1 MANHRSGTQQLRFAR
16 WVWVAFVIV
25 IVLAL
30 LAALSVVFASRN
42 KSSSNAADCDRSTV
56 LNVIA
61 DPSAKATAEKLT
73 SDYSK
78 STPSTHDSC
87 ITPKIT
93 YANTA
98 QAIALFHS
106 PEGDLPAAWIP
117 AGSLPGSTQDNP
129 GGTALDGSEAEID
142 SSVLVDRQQ
151 LGTIHSKNSAQDK
164 APGAPM
170 YPRDSTWSAYAASAQ
185 FAKDHPAGMDPQARD
200 ASAREVAATLSPTS
214 LSEAVSSVSS
224 GKGNSSVA
232 APQSL
237 GGDNTAFSPIG
248 DATVDFPLL
257 TMSSSPRVTEYQ
269 ARAAADFSEFARS
282 HSKSQAAEKTPAHD
296 SLSNDTKELAYAA
309 SNQVSGELPPVTV
322 TNSTTTEMNS
332 QASGHT
338 DGEATTDKAAA
349 QQSPE
354 KNDAPKDQA
363 KSTQKPD
370 KANQQRPAP
379 ASTLLLI
386 DTSESM
392 RNHFDVIQRESAR
405 SLQEAGQHGRVTSLW
420 SFSSP
425 MERVQPYRNHVD
437 LSIGDHGARSASM
450 VNGLTTGGTPFLYE
464 STVAAM
470 LNASISGPAP
480 KRIVIVTD
488 STNAGQSMNAA
499 NARLQADIINKQSA
513 VQVDV
518 IALGDKV
525 DPWLRE
531 VSQLTNGRYHAIPN
545 ATDKSFPQAMTD
557 ALAG

>member
-1 MANHRSGTQQLRFAR
+1 MANHRSGTRQLRFAR

-30 LAALSVVFASRN
+30 LAALSVVFVSRN
-42 KSSSNAADCDRSTV
+42 KSSNGADCDRSTV

-78 STPSTHDSC
+78 SNPSTHDSC

-106 PEGDLPAAWIP
+106 PDGDLPAAWIP

-151 LGTIHSKNSAQDK
+151 LGVIHSKNSAQDK
-164 APGAPM
+164 APGAPV
-170 YPRDSTWSAYAASAQ
+170 YPRNSTWSAYAASAQ

-214 LSEAVSSVSS
+214 LSDAVSSVSG
-224 GKGNSSVA
+224 GKGDSSVA

-237 GGDNTAFSPIG
+237 GGDNTAFSPIS

-282 HSKSQAAEKTPAHD
+282 HSESQAAEKTPAHD

-332 QASGHT
+332 QASGNT
-338 DGEATTDKAAA
+338 DREATTDKAAA
-349 QQSPE
+349 QQSPV
-354 KNDAPKDQA
+354 KKDAAKDQT

-405 SLQEAGQHGRVTSLW
+405 SLQQAGQHGRVTSLW

-437 LSIGDHGARSASM
+437 LSIGDHGAQSASM

-480 KRIVIVTD
+480 KRVVIVTD
-488 STNAGQSMNAA
+488 STNAGRSMDAA
-499 NARLQADIINKQSA
+499 NARLQADIINKQSP

-525 DPWLRE
+525 DPWLRG

>member
-30 LAALSVVFASRN
+30 LAALSVVFVNRN
-42 KSSSNAADCDRSTV
+42 KTSSNAADCDRSTI

-61 DPSAKATAEKLT
+61 DPSARATAEKLT

-78 STPSTHDSC
+78 SNPSTHDSC
-87 ITPKIT
+87 ITPKIA

-106 PEGDLPAAWIP
+106 SEGDLPAAWIP
-117 AGSLPGSTQDNP
+117 AGSLPGATQNNP

-142 SSVLVDRQQ
+142 SSVLVARQQ
-151 LGTIHSKNSAQDK
+151 LGTIHSKNSTKDK
-164 APGAPM
+164 ASSAPM

-185 FAKDHPAGMDPQARD
+185 FAKDHPSGMDLQARD
-200 ASAREVAATLSPTS
+200 SSAREVAATLSPTS
-214 LSEAVSSVSS
+214 LSDAVSSVSS
-224 GKGNSSVA
+224 GNEDLSVA

-237 GGDNTAFSPIG
+237 GGDNTEFSPIG

-269 ARAAADFSEFARS
+269 ARAAANFSEFARS
-282 HSKSQAAEKTPAHD
+282 HSASQAAEKTPAHD

-309 SNQVSGELPPVTV
+309 SSQVSGELPPVKV
-322 TNSTTTEMNS
+322 TNSTTTKANN
-332 QASGHT
+332 QASGNT
-338 DGEATTDKAAA
+338 DGGATTDKTVA

-354 KNDAPKDQA
+354 KTDEA
-363 KSTQKPD
+363 KASQKPD
-370 KANQQRPAP
+370 LTHQQRPSP
-379 ASTLLLI
+379 ASTLLLL

-392 RNHFDVIQRESAR
+392 RNHFDVIQSESAR
-405 SLQEAGQHGRVTSLW
+405 SLQEAGRHGRVTSLW

-425 MERVQPYRNHVD
+425 METVQPYRNHVD
-437 LSIGDHGARSASM
+437 LSIGDRGARSASM
-450 VNGLTTGGTPFLYE
+450 VSGLTTGGTPFLYE

-480 KRIVIVTD
+480 KRVVIVTD
-488 STNAGQSMNAA
+488 STNAGRSMNAA
-499 NARLQADIINKQSA
+499 NARLQADIINKQSP

-518 IALGDKV
+518 IALGDNV

-531 VSQLTNGRYHAIPN
+531 VSQLTNGRYHAI
-545 ATDKSFPQAMTD
+545 AKVTDASFPQALTE
-557 ALAG
+557 AAAG

>member
-1 MANHRSGTQQLRFAR
+1 MANHRSGTRQLRFAR

-30 LAALSVVFASRN
+30 LAALSVVFVSRN
-42 KSSSNAADCDRSTV
+42 KSSNGADCDRSTV

-78 STPSTHDSC
+78 SNPSTHDSC

-151 LGTIHSKNSAQDK
+151 LGTIHSKNSAQDR
-164 APGAPM
+164 APGAPV

-214 LSEAVSSVSS
+214 LSDAVSSVSN
-224 GKGNSSVA
+224 GRGDSSVA

-332 QASGHT
+332 QASGNT
-338 DGEATTDKAAA
+338 DGEATTDKVAA
-349 QQSPE
+349 QQSPV
-354 KNDAPKDQA
+354 KKDAAKDQT

-370 KANQQRPAP
+370 NANQQRPAP

-480 KRIVIVTD
+480 KRVVIVTD

-499 NARLQADIINKQSA
+499 NARLQADIINKQSP

-531 VSQLTNGRYHAIPN
+531 VSQLTNGHYHAISN
-545 ATDKSFPQAMTD
+545 ATDKLFPQAMTD
-557 ALAG
+557 ALAC

>member
-1 MANHRSGTQQLRFAR
+1 MANHRSGTRQLRFAR

-30 LAALSVVFASRN
+30 LTALSVVFVSRN
-42 KSSSNAADCDRSTV
+42 KTSSNAAGCDRSTV

-78 STPSTHDSC
+78 SNPSTHDSC

-142 SSVLVDRQQ
+142 SSVLVDGQQ
-151 LGTIHSKNSAQDK
+151 LGTIHSKNSAHDK
-164 APGAPM
+164 APGAPV

-200 ASAREVAATLSPTS
+200 ASAREVAAALSPTS
-214 LSEAVSSVSS
+214 LSDAVSSVSS

-237 GGDNTAFSPIG
+237 GGNNTAFSPIG

-332 QASGHT
+332 QASENT
-338 DGEATTDKAAA
+338 DGEATTDKVAA
-349 QQSPE
+349 QQSPV
-354 KNDAPKDQA
+354 KKDAAKDQT

-470 LNASISGPAP
+470 FNASISGPAP
-480 KRIVIVTD
+480 KRVVIVTD

-499 NARLQADIINKQSA
+499 NARLQADIINKKSP

-531 VSQLTNGRYHAIPN
+531 VSQLTNGHYHAISN